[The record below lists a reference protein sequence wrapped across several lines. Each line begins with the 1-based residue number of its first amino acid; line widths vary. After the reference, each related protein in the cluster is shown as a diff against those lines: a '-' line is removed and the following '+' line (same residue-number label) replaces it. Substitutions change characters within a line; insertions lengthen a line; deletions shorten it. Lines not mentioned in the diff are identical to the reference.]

1 MAENPALRAKLEEL
15 EDELAE
21 GDITR
26 KGYEKRRTQ
35 LFEQFQIN
43 GHGNRTVSPGSRSQS
58 PPAFSQHP
66 PIANNFG
73 ALSPGETFVNDTPQP
88 LQIHHDGP
96 KTHSQLGIANP
107 TQRRSLSGAL
117 SLQPP
122 SDSTGS
128 HDGSSSRLHTMSRSD
143 YAFNPADQP
152 TPTQGQGMGDDNRA
166 STMLDSQQGYFSD
179 FAGQQLPE
187 QSRDSYGGP
196 QRYSVG
202 GEAFSPDTNGPP
214 PLTSEELP
222 NHLMIDHLLPLEP
235 RDVPF
240 SIYDPHNR
248 SIPMS
253 RFDSLGAV
261 LRHRGKTNPK
271 QPAFWVLDPKGR
283 EMTSITWDKFA
294 SKAEKLAQ
302 VIRDKS
308 GLYRGD
314 RVALIYRDTEII
326 DFAVALLGCFIAGV
340 VAVPVNCFDDYQK
353 LNMLL
358 TTTQAHLALTT
369 DNNLKNFQRDITTNR
384 LRWPA
389 GVEWWKTNEFGS
401 FHPKKKD
408 ETPALQVPDL
418 AYIEFS
424 RAPTG
429 DIRGVV
435 LSHRTIMH
443 QMACITAVVN
453 TVPHNQKKDSFNP
466 TLRDRDGNFVVQD
479 GHHGETILSY
489 LDPREGI
496 GMILGVMYGIYG
508 GHTTIWMEAKTVDT
522 AGLYAHL
529 ITRYHASI
537 LVADYSRLKF
547 AAYNYQQ
554 DPMTTRNFKKGT
566 DPNFSSVKLCL
577 IDTLTVDTEFHD
589 VLADRWF
596 KPLRN
601 ERARDIVAPMLC
613 LPEHGGMIVSMRD
626 WLGGEERMG
635 CPLSDETEET
645 VDEDEGAPSPDDNST
660 YHEFNSLTPAIRA
673 TKWKAKKTL
682 RTDLSEVLLDKEA
695 LKSNEIVVL
704 AMGEEARRRASE
716 PGTIKVGSFGF
727 PIPDATLA
735 VVDPE
740 TSLLCAPLSIGEIW
754 VDSPSLSGGFWSL
767 PRHTDTIF
775 HARPLR
781 FVEGSPTPIFL
792 DMEFLRTGL
801 LGFIVDGKVYILGLY
816 EDRIRQKVEWVEHGV
831 QDSEHRYFF
840 VQHLVGTV
848 AKSIPKIH
856 DWSVAISIEDLSC

>member
-1 MAENPALRAKLEEL
+1 MAENPELQNQL
-15 EDELAE
+15 EDLEQELAE

-26 KGYEKRRTQ
+26 KGYEKRRTL
-35 LFEQFQIN
+35 LFDHYLGFGDGQ
-43 GHGNRTVSPGSRSQS
+43 GNASPAARSQS
-58 PPAFSQHP
+58 PPTYNRRDTLGG
-66 PIANNFG
+66 I
-73 ALSPGETFVNDTPQP
+73 SPGETFLSNSTQPTPSVFDQP
-88 LQIHHDGP
+88 SRRPSGHR
-96 KTHSQLGIANP
+96 LGVTNP
-107 TQRRSLSGAL
+107 TERRASSVQHSLV
-117 SLQPP
+117 PP

-128 HDGSSSRLHTMSRSD
+128 HDGSSTSRAHTMSRSE
-143 YAFNPADQP
+143 YAFNPSEQQQQEQQTSMP
-152 TPTQGQGMGDDNRA
+152 SDDNRA
-166 STMLDSQQGYFSD
+166 STMLDAQQGYFED
-179 FAGQQLPE
+179 FAGQQMPE
-187 QSRDSYGGP
+187 QHRESYGGP

-202 GEAFSPDTNGPP
+202 EAFSPVVNEPP
-214 PLTSEELP
+214 PLTTEELP
-222 NHLMIDHLLPLEP
+222 GRTMINHLAPLEP

-240 SIYDPHNR
+240 SINDPHDRNT
-248 SIPMS
+248 PMS
-253 RFDSLGAV
+253 KFNSLGEV
-261 LRHRGKTNPK
+261 LRHRGRLNAK
-271 QPAFWVLDPKGR
+271 QAAFWVLDPKGK
-283 EMTSITWDKFA
+283 ETASITWDKFA
-294 SKAEKLAQ
+294 SKSEKLAQ

-314 RVALIYRDTEII
+314 RVALVYRDTEIVE
-326 DFAVALLGCFIAGV
+326 FAIALMGCFIAGV
-340 VAVPVNCFDDYQK
+340 VAVPINCVDDYQK

-369 DNNLKNFQRDITTNR
+369 DNNLKTFQRDITTNR

-401 FHPKKKD
+401 FHPKKKE
-408 ETPALQVPDL
+408 ETPPLQVPDL

-443 QMACITAVVN
+443 QMACISALVATIPHHQSQDTFN
-453 TVPHNQKKDSFNP
+453 TS
-466 TLRDRDGNFVVQD
+466 LRDSSGNLMVPSRQTA
-479 GHHGETILSY
+479 ETILSY

-496 GMILGVMYGIYG
+496 GMILGVLYGVYG
-508 GHTTIWMEAKTVDT
+508 GHTTVWMEARTVDT

-529 ITRYHASI
+529 ITRYRASVM
-537 LVADYSRLKF
+537 VADYSRLKF

-554 DPMTTRNFKKGT
+554 DPMTTRSFKKGM

-577 IDTLTVDTEFHD
+577 IDTLTVDTDFHE

-601 ERARDIVAPMLC
+601 ERAREVVAPMLC
-613 LPEHGGMIVSMRD
+613 LPEHGGMIVSVRD

-635 CPLSDETEET
+635 CPLSADTADVEEFE
-645 VDEDEGAPSPDDNST
+645 EDGDKSPDGASNFG
-660 YHEFNSLTPAIRA
+660 FNSITTGPRNSRQKLRRA
-673 TKWKAKKTL
+673 A
-682 RTDLSEVLLDKEA
+682 RTDLAEVLLDKEA
-695 LKSNEIVVL
+695 LKTNEVVVL
-704 AMGEEARRRASE
+704 AMGEEAKRRSNE
-716 PGTIKVGSFGF
+716 PGTVKVGAFGF

-740 TSLLCAPLSIGEIW
+740 TSLLCAPFTVGEIW

-767 PRHTDTIF
+767 PRHTETIF

-781 FVEGSPTPIFL
+781 FVEGSPTPAFL

-801 LGFIVDGKVYILGLY
+801 LGCVIEGKVYILGLY
-816 EDRIRQKVEWVEHGV
+816 EDRIRQKVEWVEDGV

-840 VQHLVGTV
+840 VQHLVSTV
-848 AKSIPKIH
+848 AKNIPKIH
-856 DWSVAISIEDLSC
+856 DW

>member
-1 MAENPALRAKLEEL
+1 MADNSQLRAKLEDL
-15 EDELAE
+15 DNELAD

-26 KGYEKRRTQ
+26 KGWEKRRT
-35 LFEQFQIN
+35 LLLEQYLDRGPDQRN
-43 GHGNRTVSPGSRSQS
+43 LS
-58 PPAFSQHP
+58 PPARSSSIPSYTQQRTP
-66 PIANNFG
+66 PAADPLG
-73 ALSPGETFVNDTPQP
+73 PLSPGYSFVNNTPLSLNIVHP
-88 LQIHHDGP
+88 D
-96 KTHSQLGIANP
+96 HSRVERQLGVANP
-107 TQRRSLSGAL
+107 TQRKSISGAQ

-128 HDGSSSRLHTMSRSD
+128 QDGLSSRNPTMSRSE
-143 YAFNPADQP
+143 YAFNPSEQP
-152 TPTQGQGMGDDNRA
+152 QSQATSQIGGFDDNRA
-166 STMLDSQQGYFSD
+166 STMLDSQQNYFSD
-179 FAGQQLPE
+179 FAGQQMPE
-187 QSRDSYGGP
+187 QPQRESYGGP
-196 QRYSVG
+196 NRYSM
-202 GEAFSPDTNGPP
+202 GETLSPGANPP
-214 PLTSEELP
+214 PLSNEEVQAAA
-222 NHLMIDHLLPLEP
+222 MISHLLPLEP

-240 SIYDPHNR
+240 SINDPHDR
-248 SIPMS
+248 SIPMAK
-253 RFDSLGAV
+253 FESLGAV
-261 LRHRGKTNPK
+261 LRHRGRANAK

-283 EMTSITWDKFA
+283 ETTSITWDKFA
-294 SKAEKLAQ
+294 SRAEKLAQ

-326 DFAVALLGCFIAGV
+326 EFAIALLGCFISGV
-340 VAVPVNCFDDYQK
+340 VAVPVNCIDDYQK

-369 DNNLKNFQRDITTNR
+369 DNNLKNFQRDITANK
-384 LRWPA
+384 LRWPT
-389 GVEWWKTNEFGS
+389 GVEWWKTNEFGGY
-401 FHPKKKD
+401 HPKKKE

-443 QMACITAVVN
+443 QMACISAVVS
-453 TVPHNQKKDSFNP
+453 TTPHEYANGKDSFNP
-466 TLRDRDGNFVVQD
+466 SLRDRDGNFVVQD
-479 GHHGETILSY
+479 GTHGETILSY

-496 GMILGVMYGIYG
+496 GMILGVLFAVYG

-554 DPMTTRNFKKGT
+554 DPMTTRNFKKGI
-566 DPNFSSVKLCL
+566 DPNFSAVKLCL
-577 IDTLTVDTEFHD
+577 IDTLTVDAEFHE

-601 ERARDIVAPMLC
+601 NRAREVVAPMLC

-635 CPLSDETEET
+635 CPLSSDAF
-645 VDEDEGAPSPDDNST
+645 DEDDDDDGERSPDGNN
-660 YHEFNSLTPAIRA
+660 YNHGFNSLTPAPIQARP
-673 TKWKAKKTL
+673 KVKRNP
-682 RTDLSEVLLDKEA
+682 RTELSELLLDKEA
-695 LKSNEIVVL
+695 LKTNEVVVL
-704 AMGEEARRRASE
+704 AMGEDARRRANE
-716 PGTIKVGSFGF
+716 PGTIKLGGFGY

-740 TSLLCAPLSIGEIW
+740 TSLLCPPFTIGEIW

-767 PRHTDTIF
+767 PRHTETIF
-775 HARPLR
+775 HARPLH
-781 FVEGSPTPIFL
+781 FADGSPTPVFL

-801 LGFIVDGKVYILGLY
+801 LGFVVEGKVYILGLY
-816 EDRIRQKVEWVEHGV
+816 EDRIRQKVEWVEDGV
-831 QDSEHRYFF
+831 QDTEHRYFF
-840 VQHLVGTV
+840 VQHLVSIV
-848 AKSIPKIH
+848 AKNIPKIH
-856 DWSVAISIEDLSC
+856 DW